1 MPSPGASGRR
11 LVEEVRA
18 EEPRLRLVEPITVR
32 EPGDP
37 LEPLVEEEAEAGGG
51 GEAGGGEGPVFDV

>member
-1 MPSPGASGRR
+1 M
-11 LVEEVRA
+11 RA

-51 GEAGGGEGPVFDV
+51 GQAGGGEGPVFDV